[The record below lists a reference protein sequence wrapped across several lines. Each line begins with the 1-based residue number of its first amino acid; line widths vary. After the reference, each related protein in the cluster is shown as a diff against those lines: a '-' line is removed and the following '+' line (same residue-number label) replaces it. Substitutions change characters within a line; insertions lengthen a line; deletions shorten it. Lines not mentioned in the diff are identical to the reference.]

1 MKPKMIFHH
10 PYPVFPEGKSGSQV
24 RPYKMIKAF
33 ETIGYDVDLIV
44 GYGAE
49 RRKAINRIKR
59 NVKHGKHYDFIYSES
74 STMPTLLTEK
84 HHFPTY
90 PFLDFGFFRWAK
102 GNSIPIGLFYRDIYW
117 KFPMYADEVSWIKR
131 AVSIPMY
138 KYDWRKYKRLLTHL
152 FLPSVK
158 MQEVLPNE
166 WSAGISA
173 LPPACDF
180 KHNVKRRIRG
190 INDELNLFYVGGVL
204 PPIYD
209 LTPLFKTIK
218 GLDGIH
224 LTLCCREHE
233 WEATGSLYEPID
245 KSIVEII
252 HMSGSAL
259 QSYYEE
265 ADIFIMIRSPHEY
278 LDFAMP
284 IKVFEALGYGVP
296 ILTLDGTEAAQFIKQ
311 EGIGWVVRSVEEAS
325 RLLDFLRN
333 HPEDVDL
340 MKQHVCEARL
350 RHTWEER
357 ARQVVQTLTKN
368 DICEV

>member
-10 PYPVFPEGKSGSQV
+10 PIPILSEGKSGSQV
-24 RPYKMIKAF
+24 RPYSMLKAF
-33 ETIGYDVDLIV
+33 EAIGYEVDLV
-44 GYGAE
+44 AGYGLE
-49 RRKAINRIKR
+49 RKRAINKIERAVRQGRK
-59 NVKHGKHYDFIYSES
+59 YDFIYSES

-84 HHFPTY
+84 HHFPSY

-173 LPPACDF
+173 LPPACEL
-180 KHNVKRRIRG
+180 KLNIKSKIRG
-190 INDELNLFYVGGVL
+190 KNNELNLFYVGGVL
-204 PPIYD
+204 PPGYD
-209 LTPLFKTIK
+209 LRPLFQTIK

-224 LTLCCREHE
+224 LTICSREQE
-233 WEATGSLYEPID
+233 WETTGRLYKPID
-245 KSIVEII
+245 KRIVEII

-259 QSYYEE
+259 QPYYEE
-265 ADIFIMIRSPHEY
+265 ADIFVMIRNPHEY

-284 IKVFEALGYGVP
+284 VKVFETLGYGVP
-296 ILTLDGTEAAQFIKQ
+296 ILTLDGTEAARFIKQ
-311 EGIGWVVRSVEEAS
+311 EHS
-325 RLLDFLRN
+325 
-333 HPEDVDL
+333 
-340 MKQHVCEARL
+340 C
-350 RHTWEER
+350 
-357 ARQVVQTLTKN
+357 N
-368 DICEV
+368 D